1 MEPFDFE
8 LRTRLVF
15 GAGTIGRLGPLA
27 RELGFRHP
35 LLVADPGL
43 VKAGHTDRAV
53 HELDRAGIAVT
64 TFHDFEVNPDTA
76 MIERARD
83 FAAPLGVDSIVG
95 LGGGSSMDCAKGA
108 NFLLTNGGTMA
119 DYRGYGKASE
129 PMLPMIA
136 VPTTAGTGSEGQS
149 YAVISDSTTHLKMAC
164 GDSKAAF
171 RVAVLDP
178 ELTLSQPAPITAAA
192 GFDAIAHAV
201 ETSVTTRRNPVSDC
215 LSREAWRLLSANYAR
230 VMTHPDRLDAR
241 EAMQLGSFYAGLAIE
256 QSMLGAAHA
265 CANPLTARYR
275 TTHGMALAILLPHIV
290 RWNSATSPQLYLPLL
305 LALNH
310 LPSDGNTGE
319 RLADWIVD
327 LTTAAGLPS
336 ALRDVGVPEG
346 DLPQLA
352 DDAGKQW
359 TATFNPRPFGASD
372 ALEVYQC
379 AY

>member
-1 MEPFDFE
+1 MTPFEFQ
-8 LRTRLVF
+8 LRTRLIF
-15 GAGTIGRLGPLA
+15 GAGTIGRLGSLA
-27 RELGFRHP
+27 DDMGLKRP
-35 LLVADPGL
+35 LLVADQGL
-43 VKAGHTDRAV
+43 VEAGHVGRAV
-53 HELDRAGIAVT
+53 RELKLAGIPAL
-64 TFHDFEVNPDTA
+64 TFHDFDVNPDTA

-83 FAAPLGVDSIVG
+83 FAAPLEVDSITG
-95 LGGGSSMDCAKGA
+95 LGGGSSMDCAKGT

-119 DYRGYGKASE
+119 DYRGYGKASR

-164 GDSKAAF
+164 GDPKAAF

-178 ELTLSQPAPITAAA
+178 ELTLSQPPPVTAAA

-230 VMTHPDRLDAR
+230 VMTHPDRLEAR

-265 CANPLTARYR
+265 CANPLTARYQ
-275 TTHGMALAILLPHIV
+275 TTHGLALAILLPHIV
-290 RWNSATSPQLYLPLL
+290 RWNSATAPQLYLPLL

-319 RLADWIVD
+319 RLAEWITD
-327 LTTAAGLPS
+327 LTAAAGLPS
-336 ALRDVGVPEG
+336 ALREVGVPEAE
-346 DLPQLA
+346 LPQLA
-352 DDAGKQW
+352 EDAGKQW
-359 TATFNPRPFGASD
+359 TATFNPRPFGARD
-372 ALEVYQC
+372 ALEVYLC